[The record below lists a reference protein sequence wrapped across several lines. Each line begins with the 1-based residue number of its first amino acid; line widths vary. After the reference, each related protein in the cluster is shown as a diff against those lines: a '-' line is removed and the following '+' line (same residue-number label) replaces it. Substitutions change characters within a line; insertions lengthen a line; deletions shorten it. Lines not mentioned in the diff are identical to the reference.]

1 MSVYNGICTIS
12 LGSGPGGWDREFS
25 YDRYVIGKWKCYMK
39 KYKESKKTYN
49 DIWILDKEYLIFCYK
64 NQYIKNT
71 SVNRWVKEQ
80 IKSHISNELMKEEYE
95 KTGGEELKSFID
107 THVKYDGLSDVKG
120 KFVVLYDDYFSDY
133 VEEVKKEQVD
143 WWRLEIGC
151 HKKIK
156 VPDWCKNYD

>member
-1 MSVYNGICTIS
+1 
-12 LGSGPGGWDREFS
+12 
-25 YDRYVIGKWKCYMK
+25 
-39 KYKESKKTYN
+39 
-49 DIWILDKEYLIFCYK
+49 
-64 NQYIKNT
+64 
-71 SVNRWVKEQ
+71 
-80 IKSHISNELMKEEYE
+80 MKEEYE
-95 KTGGEELKSFID
+95 KTGGEELKFFID

-151 HKKIK
+151 HKRIK